1 MESSADQIPSELHDA
16 AERLGALVET
26 EVRRILDLAEKDAN
40 DVRRRAEET
49 ARRTEGDAQRR
60 AEEIFKAALERAST
74 VLDSID
80 AIEHGLTG
88 MATGLRAESS
98 TLTAKLTAETTGK
111 LPELPPGEQP
121 EGGDADALVTDA
133 ATEVEQLPLPVL
145 IQATL
150 YKMRHEGR
158 SRADAEHVLSRFQ
171 IDDLYADILDRVY
184 GPAEPKAAAP
194 PPPPAPRP
202 LPPALSAQPGLT
214 TGGPGAGG
222 GSPGGAGGTKP
233 AWRGHR
239 CRPGR

>member
-1 MESSADQIPSELHDA
+1 VESSAGQIPSELHDA
-16 AERLGALVET
+16 AERLGGLVET

-40 DVRRRAEET
+40 DARRRAEES
-49 ARRTEGDAQRR
+49 AGRIEGDAQRR

-121 EGGDADALVTDA
+121 EGEDADALISDA

-184 GPAEPKAAAP
+184 GPAEPKAASA
-194 PPPPAPRP
+194 PAPAPKRR
-202 LPPALSAQPGLT
+202 GLF
-214 TGGPGAGG
+214 
-222 GSPGGAGGTKP
+222 
-233 AWRGHR
+233 
-239 CRPGR
+239 GRR